1 MDKHYA
7 ASVQVPLILPY
18 MDDNKVSSLA
28 GKKKKRS
35 ELDCHY
41 LRQNYRMSFLLFQ

>member
-1 MDKHYA
+1 MDKLYA

-18 MDDNKVSSLA
+18 MDDNEVSSLA
-28 GKKKKRS
+28 GKKKKMS

-41 LRQNYRMSFLLFQ
+41 LQQNYPMSFILFQ